1 MTTTTRSETRPVQD
15 ASTCLRLPDI
25 GTPAALVDEARM
37 TRNIARMQERMQALG
52 VRLRPHVKTPKCIEV
67 ARRQRA
73 AGASGITVSTLKEA
87 EEFFAAGFADV
98 LYAVCIA
105 PQKLDRALAL
115 RRRGCALTIL
125 VDDAAAAR
133 AVDAKGAADGH
144 VFDVMIEIDT
154 DGHRSGVKPD
164 AAALVE
170 IARAL
175 QGRGAALKGVL
186 THAGSSYDLDTP
198 AALARLAEQERAGC
212 VRAAERLR
220 GAGLPC
226 VEVSVGSTP
235 TALSAQSLAGVTEV
249 RAGVYVFFDLVM
261 ANVGVCTPHEVALS
275 VLTTVIG
282 HQPDKGWAIVD
293 AGWMAMSRD
302 RGTQRQKVDYGYGAV
317 CDADGNILDGFVL
330 SAANQEHGILARAD
344 GAIDPA
350 IAERFPIGTRLR
362 ILPNHA
368 CATGAQ
374 FPCYHAVAP
383 DGTVQIWRRFH
394 GW

>member
-1 MTTTTRSETRPVQD
+1 MS
-15 ASTCLRLPDI
+15 LRLVDI
-25 GTPAALVDEARM
+25 PTPAALIDEARM
-37 TRNIARMQERMQALG
+37 TRNIGRMQARMDALG
-52 VRLRPHVKTPKCIEV
+52 ARLRPHVKTPKCLEV
-67 ARRQRA
+67 ARRQQA
-73 AGASGITVSTLKEA
+73 AGARAITVSTLKEA
-87 EEFFAAGFADV
+87 EEFFAAGFSDI
-98 LYAVCIA
+98 LYAVCIV
-105 PQKLDRALAL
+105 PQKLDRVLAL
-115 RRRGCALTIL
+115 RRQGCALTIL
-125 VDDAAAAR
+125 VDEVEAAR
-133 AVDAKGAADGH
+133 AVVEKGEATQHG
-144 VFDVMIEIDT
+144 FDVMIEVDT
-154 DGHRSGVKPD
+154 DGPRSGVRPEAD
-164 AAALVE
+164 TLIE
-170 IARAL
+170 IARIL
-175 QGRGAALKGVL
+175 HGGGAALRGVM
-186 THAGSSYDLDTP
+186 THAGSSYNLDTP
-198 AALARLAEQERAGC
+198 DALARLAEQERAGC

-220 GAGLPC
+220 AAGLPC
-226 VEVSVGSTP
+226 AEVSVGSTP

-302 RGTQRQKVDYGYGAV
+302 RGTQRQKIDYGYGAV

-330 SAANQEHGILARAD
+330 CGANQEHGILAQAD

-383 DGTVQIWRRFH
+383 DA
-394 GW
+394 